1 MIGLDQA
8 LAELPDAKK
17 KASDGLRRYR
27 QSQAWWDDLSR
38 YISSVRD
45 DQGDQLKSI
54 WTTYAAQVVELI
66 IFDVVTTGYQ
76 DFFES
81 NLPRHPEANY
91 QMTATT
97 KRRLMDGIMSMIKRG
112 RAAR

>member
-1 MIGLDQA
+1 MIGFDQA
-8 LAELPDAKK
+8 LAELPGAKK
-17 KASDGLRRYR
+17 KGSDGLRRYR
-27 QSQAWWDDLSR
+27 QSQAWWDDLKS

-45 DQGDQLKSI
+45 DDGAQLKSI
-54 WTTYAAQVVELI
+54 WNTYAVQVAELV

-76 DFFES
+76 DFFDS

-91 QMTATT
+91 QMTAAT
-97 KRRLMDGIMSMIKRG
+97 RGRLMDGIMSMIKRG